1 MLPHALRPARGRL
14 TAEPV
19 RQQTEPVSDTL
30 KEPGPECHS
39 GPAALITDGSERPGT
54 DEDDLERRV
63 PVRGWCGLPRVGTWV
78 AAARRVSAR
87 RAAGWPGK
95 RVRVPAAPSV
105 PRAAT
110 ETAVVLRCHR
120 TVVLGCHG
128 RRELMTTI

>member
-63 PVRGWCGLPRVGTWV
+63 PVRGWCGLPRGRHVGGCGAQGV
-78 AAARRVSAR
+78 GE
-87 RAAGWPGK
+87 AGGWLGE
-95 RVRVPAAPSV
+95 RVREPAAPSV
-105 PRAAT
+105 PRAAAD
-110 ETAVVLRCHR
+110 TAVVLRCYR
-120 TVVLGCHG
+120 TVVLGCHR